1 MALKARFKGSK
12 ENIIIQCRL
21 HTSICCKENV
31 GIWNQENPPQFEF
44 SSLFTSMFPPHS
56 SHGML
61 PLSTCRLIPLLAT
74 GQQVK
79 RYPPPCRRRGVHLDE
94 TPLGGSRFG
103 RLHTQGNDILGG
115 PESPH
120 LAASIFPRLL
130 THADRGPVNSA
141 RPSRCVGARIGR
153 AAIPTHSAHTNV
165 ER

>member
-1 MALKARFKGSK
+1 M
-12 ENIIIQCRL
+12 
-21 HTSICCKENV
+21 
-31 GIWNQENPPQFEF
+31 
-44 SSLFTSMFPPHS
+44 FTSMFPPHS

-79 RYPPPCRRRGVHLDE
+79 RYPPPHRRRGVHLDE

-141 RPSRCVGARIGR
+141 RPSRCVDARVGH
-153 AAIPTHSAHTNV
+153 AAIQTQVHTNV
-165 ER
+165 EKVKICSPAQVRGTYTQQSACS